1 MTEKEQ
7 LIFLNSQMSHCI
19 ASVKRI
25 EAALIG
31 DEFNPVGLIQKQ
43 DKMDKKL
50 KRLDNM
56 FYVLIGALTLGA
68 YPLWDKVLF
77 PIILNY
83 LEKN

>member
-1 MTEKEQ
+1 
-7 LIFLNSQMSHCI
+7 MSHCI
-19 ASVKRI
+19 QSVKRI

-56 FYVLIGALTLGA
+56 FYVLIGALTLGT
-68 YPLWDKVLF
+68 YPMYMKWIGPMIKE
-77 PIILNY
+77 Y
-83 LEKN
+83 LKN

>member
-1 MTEKEQ
+1 MNEKEQ

-31 DEFNPVGLIQKQ
+31 DEFNPEGIVQKQ

-56 FYVLIGALTLGA
+56 FYMLVGALTLGT
-68 YPLWDKVLF
+68 YPMYVKWLGPVIK
-77 PIILNY
+77 NY
-83 LEKN
+83 LDKN